1 MSAAQMRC
9 PYTILKIGFH
19 PRLTDAARRS
29 KGREASIA
37 DIAQGTPNAKCLASV
52 IVTQAADHITADC
65 FWKNERFAV
74 ALGVSVDTIKRAFR
88 ALADAGWLIRQD
100 GRGRGNV
107 AGMTF
112 TTPRASRG
120 CASVGK
126 GGNPAR
132 KAEIVER
139 KAARVEPGKRGK
151 AAPFSRGAR
160 KRKRVQDCT
169 EKGAELHFPPT
180 PPYKDTPNILQRARA
195 TDAPEK
201 PRLNTPA
208 VAHHG
213 GERER
218 AWNSYLTARNWPCLA
233 DLGIRSS
240 DADGTGWEVPFR
252 QPPSS
257 HDAIPTMIA
266 ARWVEWA
273 ISKREDGHAAA

>member
-151 AAPFSRGAR
+151 AAPFSRGGR
-160 KRKRVQDCT
+160 KRKRVHNCT
-169 EKGAELHFPPT
+169 LPPH
-180 PPYKDTPNILQRARA
+180 PPIRILQIISKGRAR
-195 TDAPEK
+195 PVSRK
-201 PRLNTPA
+201 SPGSTP
-208 VAHHG
+208 
-213 GERER
+213 
-218 AWNSYLTARNWPCLA
+218 LPLPITAANGKGR
-233 DLGIRSS
+233 
-240 DADGTGWEVPFR
+240 GTV
-252 QPPSS
+252 
-257 HDAIPTMIA
+257 T
-266 ARWVEWA
+266 
-273 ISKREDGHAAA
+273 